1 MRLQPATDEEK
12 LHYASLYTY
21 LSKKNRLG
29 VVGGLTKAIKDFY
42 ILPLAST
49 DPIPSA
55 LLPFS
60 GPGEADEPSLSPCS
74 SLWFCN
80 VKEDFGYFG
89 SCTNCRCSYAQ
100 LVHFSSKL

>member
-1 MRLQPATDEEK
+1 MVRLQPVTDEEK

-29 VVGGLTKAIKDFY
+29 VVGGLSKAIKDFY

-60 GPGEADEPSLSPCS
+60 GPG
-74 SLWFCN
+74 
-80 VKEDFGYFG
+80 G
-89 SCTNCRCSYAQ
+89 
-100 LVHFSSKL
+100 